1 MNTLIVYYSFT
12 KNNELLA
19 GQLQQRLGADIFKI
33 ETLKRRSAFSIFLDL
48 LFKRKP
54 FIRKHQLSLRNYD
67 QMVFIAPIWAGKIAG
82 PLVTFLNEEKSN
94 IRRYS
99 FISLR
104 GGGTGQ
110 QEKIEQ
116 ELLTI
121 LSHAPEKV
129 TELWISDHIS
139 ADKKKNVTTVS
150 GYRIQQGDWVK
161 YKGKIDDFCNVIQG
175 ELVQ

>member
-54 FIRKHQLSLRNYD
+54 SIRKHQLQLRNYD
-67 QMVFIAPIWAGKIAG
+67 QIVFIAPIWAGKIAG

-99 FISLR
+99 FISLC

-121 LSHAPEKV
+121 LSHEPEKV
-129 TELWISDHIS
+129 TELWISDLIS

-161 YKGKIDDFCNVIQG
+161 YKGKIDDFCNVI
-175 ELVQ
+175 

>member
-19 GQLQQRLGADIFKI
+19 KQLQQRLNADIFRI
-33 ETLKRRSAFSIFLDL
+33 ETLKRRSSFSILLDL

-54 FIRKHQLSLRNYD
+54 AIRKHQLSLRNYD

-82 PLVTFLNEEKSN
+82 PLVTFLNEEQSN

-99 FISLR
+99 FISLC

-116 ELLTI
+116 ALLTI

-129 TELWISDHIS
+129 TELWVSDLIS

-150 GYRIQQGDWVK
+150 RHRVQQGDWAK
-161 YKGKIDDFCNVIQG
+161 YKDKIDDFCNAIQG
-175 ELVQ
+175 ELIQ

>member
-19 GQLQQRLGADIFKI
+19 KQLQQRLGGDIFKI
-33 ETLKRRSAFSIFLDL
+33 ETLKRRSVFSIFLDL

-54 FIRKHQLSLRNYD
+54 SIRKHQLPLRDYD

-94 IRRYS
+94 IRRYA
-99 FISLR
+99 FISLC
-104 GGGTGQ
+104 GGGIGQ
-110 QEKIEQ
+110 QEKIELQ
-116 ELLTI
+116 LLDI

-129 TELWISDHIS
+129 TELWISELTSSDN
-139 ADKKKNVTTVS
+139 KKNVTTVS
-150 GYRIQQGDWVK
+150 QYRIQQEDLLK
-161 YKGKIDDFCNVIQG
+161 YKNKIDDFCNAIQG
-175 ELVQ
+175 ELVE